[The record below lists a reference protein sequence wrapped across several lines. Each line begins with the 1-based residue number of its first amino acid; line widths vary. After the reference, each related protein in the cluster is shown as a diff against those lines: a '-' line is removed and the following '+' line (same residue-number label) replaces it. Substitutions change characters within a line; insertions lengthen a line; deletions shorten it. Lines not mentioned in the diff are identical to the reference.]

1 MKNILIL
8 VFAFL
13 GMQAS
18 AQSLV
23 SRYERLLTEPHSYVC
38 YRTAQPITLDGRLNE
53 SAWQQVPWTAPFE
66 DISGKGFATPKYQT
80 HAKVLW
86 DDNNL
91 YIAAEIEEPNV
102 RAKITKHDD
111 IIYRDNDFEMF
122 LDPDDDAQCYFEI
135 EMNSLNTLF
144 ELMLNK
150 PYRDEGNFFDQWD
163 CPGIR
168 TAVHVDGTL
177 NDSTDKDRSWTV
189 EVAIPYNAVKT
200 SFDNPLKAGHC
211 WRINF
216 SRVEWVKKGG
226 PEENWVWS
234 ATGQINMHMP
244 ERWGYLYLSDKVA
257 GTGTDTMHYP
267 HDMNLYK
274 LMWAMYYAQSDA
286 LAQQHAYMKRLED
299 FHLTAEDLALLPPGA
314 RIELQAAD
322 SIFKIIVEFGD
333 FTYTLNN
340 ESNFQ
345 ILDKKHPK
353 K

>member
-1 MKNILIL
+1 
-8 VFAFL
+8 
-13 GMQAS
+13 
-18 AQSLV
+18 
-23 SRYERLLTEPHSYVC
+23 
-38 YRTAQPITLDGRLNE
+38 
-53 SAWQQVPWTAPFE
+53 
-66 DISGKGFATPKYQT
+66 
-80 HAKVLW
+80 
-86 DDNNL
+86 
-91 YIAAEIEEPNV
+91 
-102 RAKITKHDD
+102 
-111 IIYRDNDFEMF
+111 
-122 LDPDDDAQCYFEI
+122 
-135 EMNSLNTLF
+135 
-144 ELMLNK
+144 
-150 PYRDEGNFFDQWD
+150 
-163 CPGIR
+163 
-168 TAVHVDGTL
+168 
-177 NDSTDKDRSWTV
+177 
-189 EVAIPYNAVKT
+189 
-200 SFDNPLKAGHC
+200 
-211 WRINF
+211 
-216 SRVEWVKKGG
+216 
-226 PEENWVWS
+226 
-234 ATGQINMHMP
+234 MP